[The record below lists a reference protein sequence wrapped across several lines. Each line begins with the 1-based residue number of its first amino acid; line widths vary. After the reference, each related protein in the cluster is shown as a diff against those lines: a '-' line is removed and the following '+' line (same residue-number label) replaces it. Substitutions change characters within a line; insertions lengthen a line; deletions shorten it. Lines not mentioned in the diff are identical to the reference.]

1 MQLNDA
7 LNLMF
12 KYFGNKFNN
21 MQSQLTEN
29 STTLPFKKAK
39 RKRPNII
46 SNKLKTKKR
55 FNFNVDIL
63 DDTQESIHRVENN
76 DTKSPHS

>member
-1 MQLNDA
+1 MQLSDA

-39 RKRPNII
+39 RKRANII
-46 SNKLKTKKR
+46 SNKLR